1 MKSKLLKF
9 IIVFVLICAAITFGV
24 GKNAILYLKGDYIDF
39 NHSDISDY
47 KKVTMIKGEISGV
60 YGQFAEMTES
70 RKSYGITTGKTVTN
84 YYLVGIND
92 TATNKKIYEDLDSD
106 PAYEENFVV
115 VLSSSRKDMQDKLA
129 ANMDG
134 WQDLLNGKTDKVP
147 EPVQFEGKL
156 WKQPTD
162 KEYINYRED
171 YVLDCGFNSSQVADY
186 RMVDNPPGKSD
197 VIIACIAALLTLIGI
212 IVLIAGLLSARGSKS
227 SGDYY

>member
-9 IIVFVLICAAITFGV
+9 IIVFVIICAAIAFGE
-24 GKNAILYLKGDYIDF
+24 GQSAILYLKGDYIDF
-39 NHSDISDY
+39 NHSDINDY
-47 KKVTMIKGEISGV
+47 NKVTMIKGEISGV

-92 TATNKKIYEDLDSD
+92 TATNKKVYEDFDSD
-106 PAYEENFVV
+106 PAYEETFIV
-115 VLSSSRKDMQDKLA
+115 VLSSSRKDMQDKLD

-147 EPVQFEGKL
+147 APVQFEGKL

-162 KEYINYRED
+162 SEYITYRD
-171 YVLDCGFNSSQVADY
+171 DFVRDCGFDTSQVAEF
-186 RMVDNPPGKSD
+186 RMVDNPPVMTD
-197 VIIACIAALLTLIGI
+197 VIIACIAALLTIIGI
-212 IVLIAGLLSARGSKS
+212 VFIIVGLISARGSKS
-227 SGDYY
+227 SGDFY